1 MKTIK
6 SILATLLVLTFIPT
20 AFAQTTFS
28 DITEQELYPDAIQFL
43 YSNQIVKGYDDGTF
57 KPQNMINRAEMVKI
71 IAEAELKYKGL
82 SSDFLENYSGSNC
95 FTDVPAHAWYT
106 KYVCYGREQGWIIG
120 YENGQ
125 YFRPGNTVTFVE
137 GLKITFKGFDL
148 NYVETS
154 PVWYK
159 GLVQTASVNNYI
171 PFDIHS
177 FTNGLKR
184 NQMADLIT
192 RILKYDM
199 GNFSLDTYLG
209 NRKNIIVTYE
219 TIESGAD
226 LSKTSPQDSQE
237 PIADTDPIVEPPVV
251 INPVVDTPIIVQP
264 PAVTNP
270 SAPYVYFNYLSMNDT
285 SFDITVY
292 DGFSD
297 GGKPIVSYNVYNQI
311 TGTDELFK
319 VLYKEGNKEGIF
331 TLNNLT
337 KGAEYIFVIKA
348 VNKDGLESKN
358 GDLLA
363 VTSGAETYYINKF
376 AGFDKPEAPTLSI
389 TDQTSSYITLNFIAP
404 VKGNI
409 EHYAVEIRDGANY
422 VPYKIIALSDFSNG
436 KKDGPI
442 TFSGLTADKEYDIR
456 ITSVSSDRQWGKESL
471 ILKFI
476 AQKNGYNLISK
487 E

>member
-43 YSNQIVKGYDDGTF
+43 YNNQVVKGYEDGTF
-57 KPQNMINRAEMVKI
+57 KPQNTINRAEMVKI
-71 IAEAELKYKGL
+71 IAEAVLKYKGL

-95 FTDVPAHAWYT
+95 FTDVPVHAWYT

-137 GLKITFKGFDL
+137 GLKITFEGFDL
-148 NYVETS
+148 SYVETS

-159 GLVQTASVNNYI
+159 GLVQTASLNNYI

-237 PIADTDPIVEPPVV
+237 PIADTDPIVEPPVAIDPV
-251 INPVVDTPIIVQP
+251 KDVPVVVEP
-264 PAVTNP
+264 PTVTNP
-270 SAPYVYFNYLSMNDT
+270 SAPYVYFDYNSMKDT
-285 SFDITVY
+285 SFDVIVY
-292 DGFSD
+292 DGLSD

-311 TGTDELFK
+311 TGTNELFK
-319 VLYKEGNKEGIF
+319 VLYKEKYAEGRF
-331 TLNNLT
+331 TINNLT
-337 KGAEYIFVIKA
+337 KGSEYIFIIKA
-348 VNKDGLESKN
+348 VNEDGLESKS
-358 GDLLA
+358 GDLLPI
-363 VTSGAETYYINKF
+363 TSGAKTYYIVQF
-376 AGFDKPEAPTLSI
+376 AGYDKPEPPTLSI
-389 TDQTSSYITLNFIAP
+389 TDQTSSYITLNFTAP
-404 VKGNI
+404 AKGNV
-409 EHYAVEIRDGANY
+409 EHYAVEIRDGENY
-422 VPYKIIALSDFSNG
+422 VPYKIISMSDFGSG
-436 KKDGPI
+436 KKDGKI
-442 TFSGLTADKEYDIR
+442 TLSGLTADKEYDMR
-456 ITSVSSDRQWGKESL
+456 ITSANSDRQWGKEAL
-471 ILKFI
+471 VLKFI
-476 AQKNGYNLISK
+476 AKKNGYNLISK